1 MKRSLLALAFLAAL
15 PFAAPAADT
24 ISYNY
29 VEGGY
34 AKTEGDLADADG
46 FALNGSVAIAPN
58 FHLFGGWSNQE
69 IDGTNGADFDR
80 WRFGVGYNR
89 TLSPNLDLVT
99 RAAYEKFD
107 AGRVL
112 DVDGYSTEVGVR
124 GAVNP
129 YFEGYAMAGWE
140 DFEQVDGDFYGK
152 LGAQAKFNAN
162 WGVAGE
168 VKFIGG
174 DQEWFVG
181 PRVTW

>member
-1 MKRSLLALAFLAAL
+1 MKRSLLALVFLAAL
-15 PFAAPAADT
+15 PFAASAADD

-34 AKTEGDLADADG
+34 AKTTADLADADG
-46 FALNGSVAIAPN
+46 YTLNGSVAIAPN

-69 IDGTNGADFDR
+69 FDRTNVDFDR

-99 RAAYEKFD
+99 RVAYEKFD
-107 AGRVL
+107 AGRDL
-112 DVDGYSTEVGVR
+112 DIDGYSTEVGVR
-124 GAVNP
+124 GAANP
-129 YFEGYAMAGWE
+129 NFEGYALAGWE
-140 DFEQVDGDFYGK
+140 DFERIDGEFYAK
-152 LGAQAKFNAN
+152 LGAQAKFNQT

-168 VKFIGG
+168 VKFVDG

-181 PRVTW
+181 PRVSW